1 MPWVQGGPAV
11 RTDGLPKAENQAR
24 KSLLHPRGEK
34 GRVSPALFGGGAAGK
49 ELPGR
54 GCQWWNRRAP
64 VKAMA
69 MPYLSQ
75 HSITASSRTEPPG
88 WAM

>member
-34 GRVSPALFGGGAAGK
+34 GRVSPALFLGAERLGKSCRDGVVNGGTGAR
-49 ELPGR
+49 P
-54 GCQWWNRRAP
+54 
-64 VKAMA
+64 
-69 MPYLSQ
+69 
-75 HSITASSRTEPPG
+75 
-88 WAM
+88 